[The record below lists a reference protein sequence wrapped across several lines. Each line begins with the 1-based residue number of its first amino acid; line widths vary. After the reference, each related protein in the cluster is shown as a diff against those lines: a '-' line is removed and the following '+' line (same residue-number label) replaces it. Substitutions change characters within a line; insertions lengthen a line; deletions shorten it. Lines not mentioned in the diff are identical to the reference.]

1 MSKGIL
7 HTESLSVG
15 YTAKSSPKTVLSGLN
30 LDLKKGELTCLL
42 GPNGSGKST
51 LIRSIAG
58 IQKPLSGQVD
68 LLGKQLSEVSPKAL
82 AKQLSL
88 VLTDRTAPGNLTVYG
103 LVSLGRFPYTSWMGS
118 LSVQDKSIVQWA
130 LEATGTLQFADRH
143 IGELSDGERQKVMI
157 ARALAQETDLIIL
170 DEPTAHLDSPNRIE
184 IFHLLR
190 ELVAN
195 GQRAILISTH
205 DIETALANAD
215 KLWLVSDQT
224 IHQGAP
230 EDLVL
235 NGELE
240 KAFSKEGLS
249 FNYSLGRFEKEKA
262 REGAKILLQG
272 DGQRFHWTKSALL
285 RAGFQLV
292 TTNEDFSV
300 AVEETATKTPW
311 LVQGEFQISS
321 IEHLLIKLNQLNE
334 DEME

>member
-15 YTAKSSPKTVLSGLN
+15 YTTKSSEKKVLTDLN
-30 LDLKKGELTCLL
+30 LNLRKGQLTCLL

-58 IQKPLSGQVD
+58 IQKPLAGAVS
-68 LLGKQLSEVSPKAL
+68 LLGKDLKQATPKDL

-118 LSVQDKSIVQWA
+118 LSTQDKDIVQWA

-157 ARALAQETDLIIL
+157 ARALAQETDLIVL
-170 DEPTAHLDSPNRIE
+170 DEPTAHLDSSNRIE

-235 NGELE
+235 NGKLE
-240 KAFSKEGLS
+240 SAFAKEGLS
-249 FNYSLGRFEKEKA
+249 FNYTLGRFEKQKA
-262 REGAKILLQG
+262 VQGGKVLLKGEGQG
-272 DGQRFHWTKSALL
+272 FHWTKNALL

-292 TTNEDFSV
+292 NNNEDFSV
-300 AVEETATKTPW
+300 AVEETAAQTSW
-311 LVQGEFQISS
+311 LVQGEYQFNS
-321 IEHLLIKLNQLNE
+321 IEHLLIKLNQLYEN
-334 DEME
+334 EME